1 MTCEYRFEAS
11 GMVLFPACCCWPTGT
26 SARAADAPSMFLKIS
41 FTAMSAAL
49 ILLAGRTTAPPG
61 ELETVIATADDAV
74 FPCAQSVVRITI
86 ER

>member
-1 MTCEYRFEAS
+1 
-11 GMVLFPACCCWPTGT
+11 
-26 SARAADAPSMFLKIS
+26 MFLKIS

-49 ILLAGRTTAPPG
+49 ILLPGRTTAPPG

-74 FPCAQSVVRITI
+74 FPCAQSVARIAI